1 MLHRRNGL
9 PGGCEVVMKRL
20 FGKAPVPQT
29 EPEEIPGAAPL
40 PESPEQ
46 VVAASPSTDAP
57 EPAEPIAFEL
67 REPTPEEMATPILFE
82 QDSISLDGLYSDQ
95 PGAGR
100 TSASAPVHAEL
111 HGFLEH
117 FHLGHYL
124 GGWAGDHADPTCRT
138 LQVAALVDGKEVAR
152 AIAKRDRPDTPH
164 GGFEIPFADPQV
176 YRLILDGRLQ
186 VQVSRPGAEPV
197 NLTMLPGVIEQAR
210 SYLPPEEAA
219 VEEAAE
225 TPAPAPRPSVEFS
238 YLPVPVGFVSPDQA
252 AIVGRKSFLFE
263 LGDLA
268 GQYAVDPQTDQQ
280 AQRDAARWLALFR
293 ARQAALAQR
302 GIVYVQT
309 VMPDKA
315 TVLNDLA
322 PPGLGPITARLA
334 LLEAMV
340 DTVLRR
346 EGPEAVTWYRSLIG
360 ALRGFHAAGIAPFL
374 YFDTHLRTAATQL
387 VFYQFVQKLS
397 ALLPNRADEL
407 AGIAGLC
414 GQLNPGGE
422 SDLLTGDLAMHFGLT
437 LSETEKLPDLAKVEP
452 LAGTKPIVARMP
464 RQGHIGTRLMWRNPK
479 APSSLKIVAFGSSIF
494 GRGDGAR
501 DLSWWFKAMF
511 GEFHFVW
518 SNELDLAYVDQNK
531 PDIVICQGVERAM
544 PAPGAR

>member
-1 MLHRRNGL
+1 
-9 PGGCEVVMKRL
+9 MKRL
-20 FGKAPVPQT
+20 FGKSQAPRSERDEVA
-29 EPEEIPGAAPL
+29 GAAPPPETPGL
-40 PESPEQ
+40 GSDSAPGGEVPES
-46 VVAASPSTDAP
+46 
-57 EPAEPIAFEL
+57 AEPVTFEL

-82 QDSISLDGLYSDQ
+82 PDSISLDGLYSDQ

-100 TSASAPVHAEL
+100 ASASAPVHAEL

-138 LQVAALVDGKEVAR
+138 LQVTALVDGKEMSR
-152 AIAKRDRPDTPH
+152 AVAKRDRPDTPH

-197 NLTMLPGVIEQAR
+197 NLKMLSGVIEQAR
-210 SYLPPEEAA
+210 SYLLPEEAA

-280 AQRDAARWLALFR
+280 AQRDAAKWFALFR

-387 VFYQFVQKLS
+387 IFYQFIQKLS
-397 ALLPNRADEL
+397 TLFPHRAAEIT
-407 AGIAGLC
+407 AVAGLC
-414 GQLNPGGE
+414 GALSAGE
-422 SDLLTGDLAMHFGLT
+422 DSDLLPGDLGAHFGLP
-437 LSETEKLPDLAKVEP
+437 LSETEKLPSLAKVEAF
-452 LAGTKPIVARMP
+452 AGLKPIVARVP

-479 APSSLKIVAFGSSIF
+479 APSSLKVVAFGSSIF
-494 GRGDGAR
+494 GLGDGAR

-511 GEFHFVW
+511 AEFHFVW
-518 SNELDLAYVDQNK
+518 SSELDLAYVDQHK
-531 PDIVICQGVERAM
+531 PDVVICQGTEHLM
-544 PAPGAR
+544 PTVAAR